1 MKKLVYLIIA
11 MLVLGLIISG
21 CLPVVPP
28 AEKDEISS
36 LTKQKLDPE
45 PGTDFN
51 GAHFNLNLIG
61 KKADWSDGESFDNP
75 NRHTIFV
82 PEDTTG
88 YETPNGK
95 PGITIWM
102 TQCPP
107 LALDC
112 DFAVLDG
119 DAFGDGEASFQLAPG
134 YYEVY
139 IAAKGKPKNK
149 DTEITGWVWGDN
161 TATFYYELGTVK
173 VRHSKKPVWKDVT
186 KELFMI
192 GSEWIFD
199 YIRDLSLSPE
209 DQDKAYFWQL
219 VNGGKLIQ
227 VRFYE
232 VSELP

>member
-1 MKKLVYLIIA
+1 MLI
-11 MLVLGLIISG
+11 LGLIISG
-21 CLPVVPP
+21 CNLLGVTPV
-28 AEKDEISS
+28 EKDEVAS
-36 LTKQKLDPE
+36 LTKAPPPK
-45 PGTDFN
+45 PGTDFK
-51 GAHFNLNLIG
+51 GPHYNLNLIG
-61 KKADWSDGESFDNP
+61 KKADWSDGESYDNP

-82 PEDTTG
+82 PEDTTD
-88 YETPNGK
+88 YMTPKG

-107 LALDC
+107 GALDC

-161 TATFYYELGTVK
+161 TATYYLKVGEVK

-186 KELFMI
+186 KELFMY
-192 GSEWIFD
+192 GGEWIFD
-199 YIRDLSLSPE
+199 YIRGLSLSEE

-232 VSELP
+232 ILKSELPD